1 MYICYDIDDKW
12 HNEKYKKK
20 KNMKDEVKWCTIKIN

>member
-20 KNMKDEVKWCTIKIN
+20 NMKDEVKWCTIKIN